1 MPTWKDTLQAAIEIM
16 RRDPSIA
23 NDEARLAK
31 ELGFA
36 RSASARLY
44 KIMACQDL
52 GMKLVDGKYIIV
64 Q

>member
-1 MPTWKDTLQAAIEIM
+1 METTWKDTLKAATEVI

-31 ELGFA
+31 ELGFN
-36 RSASARLY
+36 RPASARLY

-52 GMKLVDGKYIIV
+52 GMNLVNGEYK
-64 Q
+64 